1 MTCLAEE
8 TKECPAS
15 VSMDDDFSL
24 FDPLQPTVS
33 AQITEPNKPSTKVE
47 GSKEKTVDKSVVLE
61 DLLGGLNEEIK
72 VDEVDGDGSDGGA
85 NGDRIRST
93 TSFFLLDFD
102 NDGGGGAE
110 PVVTDMTND
119 HKVKSIDDIIDGE
132 DDDHLSVGSEVLSVN
147 GDNLPL
153 DQEHETGQEPQSG
166 FFFHDLLE
174 SDQPRNA
181 AKPQQSDTPVIQP
194 VNTEQ
199 QNTPNFLI
207 GSEVLVGDNKVVS
220 SDLTDCAEDN
230 LESLLDVEIPQE
242 PAGSTQVSVPR
253 QESFV
258 TEVEEFTVV
267 DDDEGDDITEPCES
281 PAEIMDTTDSDNILS
296 IDPQLEAQLR
306 PVFDMCGPDSRGRIS
321 IEHLEKM
328 CRENGQVS
336 EKSYFL
342 NYLILYFTKNKLFCV
357 CVNLCLCFK
366 LWVCIDDNNSVFV
379 I

>member
-1 MTCLAEE
+1 
-8 TKECPAS
+8 
-15 VSMDDDFSL
+15 MDDDFSL

-33 AQITEPNKPSTKVE
+33 AQITEPDKSSTKVE

-153 DQEHETGQEPQSG
+153 DQEDETGQEPQSG

-207 GSEVLVGDNKVVS
+207 GSEVLVGDNQVVS
-220 SDLTDCAEDN
+220 SVLTDCAEDN

-336 EKSYFL
+336 GKSYFL
-342 NYLILYFTKNKLFCV
+342 NYLILYFTKKNKLFCV
-357 CVNLCLCFK
+357 FVNLCLCFK
-366 LWVCIDDNNSVFV
+366 LWVCINDKNSVFV

>member
-1 MTCLAEE
+1 
-8 TKECPAS
+8 
-15 VSMDDDFSL
+15 MDDDFSL

-33 AQITEPNKPSTKVE
+33 AQITEPDKSSTKVE
-47 GSKEKTVDKSVVLE
+47 SKEKPVDKTVVLE
-61 DLLGGLNEEIK
+61 DLLGGFNEEIK
-72 VDEVDGDGSDGGA
+72 VDEVDGDGGA

-102 NDGGGGAE
+102 NDGGAE

-132 DDDHLSVGSEVLSVN
+132 DDDNLSVGSEVLSVN

-153 DQEHETGQEPQSG
+153 DQEDVTDGQEPQSG

-181 AKPQQSDTPVIQP
+181 AKPQQSDTPVTQP

-207 GSEVLVGDNKVVS
+207 GSEVLVDDNKVIS
-220 SDLTDCAEDN
+220 SDLTECAEDN

-336 EKSYFL
+336 GKYNFL
-342 NYLILYFTKNKLFCV
+342 NYLYSFIVQNKSMCL
-357 CVNLCLCFK
+357 NLCLCFK
-366 LWVCIDDNNSVFV
+366 LWVCVNDNNSVFV

>member
-1 MTCLAEE
+1 
-8 TKECPAS
+8 
-15 VSMDDDFSL
+15 MDDDFSL

-33 AQITEPNKPSTKVE
+33 AQITEPDKSSTKVE
-47 GSKEKTVDKSVVLE
+47 GSKEKPVDKTVVLE
-61 DLLGGLNEEIK
+61 DLLGGFNEEIK
-72 VDEVDGDGSDGGA
+72 VDEVDGDGGA

-132 DDDHLSVGSEVLSVN
+132 DDDNLSVGSEVLSVN

-153 DQEHETGQEPQSG
+153 DQEDVTDGQEPQSG

-181 AKPQQSDTPVIQP
+181 AKPQQSDTPVTQP

-207 GSEVLVGDNKVVS
+207 GSEVLVGDNKVIS
-220 SDLTDCAEDN
+220 SDLTECAEDN

-336 EKSYFL
+336 GKSNFL
-342 NYLILYFTKNKLFCV
+342 NYLYSFIVQNKSMCL
-357 CVNLCLCFK
+357 NLCLCFK
-366 LWVCIDDNNSVFV
+366 LWVCVNDNNSVFV